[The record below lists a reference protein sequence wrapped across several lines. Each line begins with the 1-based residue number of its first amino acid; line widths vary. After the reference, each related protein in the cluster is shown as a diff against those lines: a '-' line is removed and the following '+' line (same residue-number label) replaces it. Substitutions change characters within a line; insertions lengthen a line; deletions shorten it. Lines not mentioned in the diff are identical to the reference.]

1 MDFALYLKIHYNQ
14 IAKLINKYSY
24 IKNKDVQKEIVD
36 IIETEVAKDK
46 NVPFST
52 IESIVSEKYSSQS
65 NKQLPDDKDSVT
77 ALINQLNNC
86 DSDLTV
92 DDYLKLIKDNSEL
105 EEKLLELVSTFDINS
120 NDELVISNNIEDK
133 TIIKLIKIY
142 CMENG
147 IAIQGEASSYSD
159 DTVSQYLKETS
170 KYNLLTQEEEY
181 ELAKKIQNGDKI
193 AKNKLIESNLR
204 LFISIAKKYTNRG
217 VQLEDLIQEGNI
229 GLMNAVDKF
238 DIDKGCRFS
247 TYATWWIRQAIL
259 RSIYNK
265 GRSIRLPIHL
275 SEEINRYYATKSK
288 MAKELCRYPTDEEVA
303 ERMNLSVD
311 RVRKLKLHEQETI
324 SLDVKVGEDEET
336 CLGEFVATDDGQT
349 AEDYALENILCEDIE
364 TILSTSL
371 TPKEKEIIKLR
382 FGIDGI
388 GPLTLEDISKNYNVT
403 RERIR
408 QIETKAIQKLK
419 RPSSVKR
426 LIDYYK

>member
-14 IAKLINKYSY
+14 IAELINKYSY

-36 IIETEVAKDK
+36 IIETEVTKDK

-65 NKQLPDDKDSVT
+65 SKQMTDDKDSVT

-159 DTVSQYLKETS
+159 DTISQYLKETS

-181 ELAKKIQNGDKI
+181 ELAEKIQNGDKI

-204 LFISIAKKYTNRG
+204 LVISIAKRYTNRG
-217 VQLEDLIQEGNI
+217 LQLEDLIQEGNI
-229 GLMNAVDKF
+229 GLMKAVDKF

-247 TYATWWIRQAIL
+247 TYATWWIRQSII
-259 RSIYNK
+259 RSIYDK

-303 ERMNLSVD
+303 QEMNLSVN
-311 RVRKLKLHEQETI
+311 RVRKLKLHEQETL

-349 AEDYALENILCEDIE
+349 AEDYALESILHEDIE
-364 TILSTSL
+364 SVLSTSL
-371 TPKEKEIIKLR
+371 TPQEKEIIKLR

-408 QIETKAIQKLK
+408 QIETKAILKLK